1 MAIDKLK
8 FCNCLTVDERI
19 NIQDAILFARSKIID
34 NEEKLE
40 QGKLSNKISKDVYDN
55 MKKDNSRRNKIFEEL
70 SAKIENTPRC
80 SEIGLE

>member
-19 NIQDAILFARSKIID
+19 NIQDAILFAQSKVID

-40 QGKLSNKISKDVYDN
+40 QKKLSNKISKDVYDN
-55 MKKDNSRRNKIFEEL
+55 MKKDNSRRSKIFEEL
-70 SAKIENTPRC
+70 NAKIENTPRC